1 MVHGARRILCVD
13 DDEAIVTMLL
23 DMLARDGYDVVT
35 CTSSVTALDTFQR
48 APHAFDLVITD
59 YEMPEMSGDVL
70 IRALRRVRPDIPI
83 ILCSGSFQEVPA
95 WYAQTPGRNAFL
107 PKAAVT
113 HKDEGIAYVV
123 QHVFQQCLEHQ
134 PPVISAASDI

>member
-1 MVHGARRILCVD
+1 MAHGARRILCVD
-13 DDEAIVTMLL
+13 DDEAIVTMLPA
-23 DMLARDGYDVVT
+23 MLEPDGYDVVT

-59 YEMPEMSGDVL
+59 YKMPKMSGEDL

-83 ILCSGSFQEVPA
+83 ILCSGFFQEVPA
-95 WYAQTPGRNAFL
+95 RHAQTLGINAFL
-107 PKAAVT
+107 RKPVT
-113 HKDEGIAYVV
+113 KDEVSRVV

-134 PPVISAASDI
+134 PPVIPAAPEI